1 MVGGRFQGKTLFAAG
16 RFQGKTLFAAA
27 VFVASVLV
35 LSLKLLNPTPVQI
48 LVEGNTAITTQ
59 VPGLF
64 TYADV
69 FVIAVALV
77 LMSVSGTYILL
88 QDSTTPAAA
97 APASAGDII
106 AAAAPASAGDIIAA
120 AAPASAGDIIAA
132 AAPASAGDIILEER
146 RQRWERV
153 AKTLKD
159 DEQTLFEAIIDEGI
173 VHQSELVEK
182 TGLPKSNVSRALY
195 ALESRGLIERR
206 RRGMGNVIL
215 LK

>member
-1 MVGGRFQGKTLFAAG
+1 MVKGRFQGKTLFAAG

-35 LSLKLLNPTPVQI
+35 LALKLLNPTPVQI
-48 LVEGNTAITTQ
+48 LVEGNTAIAAQ

-88 QDSTTPAAA
+88 HDSTAPASA
-97 APASAGDII
+97 APASAAPASAAPASAADII
-106 AAAAPASAGDIIAA
+106 AAAAPASAA
-120 AAPASAGDIIAA
+120 
-132 AAPASAGDIILEER
+132 DIILEER
-146 RQRWERV
+146 RQRWEGV

-159 DEQTLFEAIIDEGI
+159 DEQTLFKAIIEEGI

-195 ALESRGLIERR
+195 GLESRGLIERR

>member
-1 MVGGRFQGKTLFAAG
+1 MVGGQIR
-16 RFQGKTLFAAA
+16 GKTLFAAA
-27 VFVASVLV
+27 VFIASVLV
-35 LSLKLLNPTPVQI
+35 LALKLLNPTPVQI

-69 FVIAVALV
+69 LVIAVALV

-88 QDSTTPAAA
+88 HDSTTPAAA
-97 APASAGDII
+97 APASAGDV
-106 AAAAPASAGDIIAA
+106 
-120 AAPASAGDIIAA
+120 
-132 AAPASAGDIILEER
+132 ILEER
-146 RQRWERV
+146 RQQWEEV

-159 DEQTLFEAIIDEGI
+159 DEQTLFKAIIDEGI

-195 ALESRGLIERR
+195 GLESRGLIERR
-206 RRGMGNVIL
+206 RRGMGNVVL

>member
-1 MVGGRFQGKTLFAAG
+1 MVGG

-35 LSLKLLNPTPVQI
+35 LALKLLNPTPVQI
-48 LVEGNTAITTQ
+48 LVEGNTAITAQ

-69 FVIAVALV
+69 FVIAVAFV

-88 QDSTTPAAA
+88 QDSTP
-97 APASAGDII
+97 
-106 AAAAPASAGDIIAA
+106 AA

-146 RQRWERV
+146 RQRWEGV

-159 DEQTLFEAIIDEGI
+159 DEQTLFKAIIDEGI

-195 ALESRGLIERR
+195 GLESRGLIERR

>member
-1 MVGGRFQGKTLFAAG
+1 MVRGQIR
-16 RFQGKTLFAAA
+16 GKTLFAAA
-27 VFVASVLV
+27 VFIASVLV
-35 LSLKLLNPTPVQI
+35 LALKLLNPTPVQI

-69 FVIAVALV
+69 LVIAVALV

-88 QDSTTPAAA
+88 HDSTTPAAA
-97 APASAGDII
+97 ASASAGDV
-106 AAAAPASAGDIIAA
+106 
-120 AAPASAGDIIAA
+120 
-132 AAPASAGDIILEER
+132 ILEER
-146 RQRWERV
+146 RQRWEEV

-159 DEQTLFEAIIDEGI
+159 DEQTLFKAIIDEGI

-195 ALESRGLIERR
+195 GLESRGLIERR
-206 RRGMGNVIL
+206 RRGMGNVVL

>member
-1 MVGGRFQGKTLFAAG
+1 MVGGQIR
-16 RFQGKTLFAAA
+16 GKTLFAAA
-27 VFVASVLV
+27 VFIASVLV
-35 LSLKLLNPTPVQI
+35 LALKLLNPTPVQI

-69 FVIAVALV
+69 LVIAVALV

-88 QDSTTPAAA
+88 HDSTTPAPA
-97 APASAGDII
+97 APASAGDM
-106 AAAAPASAGDIIAA
+106 
-120 AAPASAGDIIAA
+120 
-132 AAPASAGDIILEER
+132 ILEER
-146 RQRWERV
+146 RQRWEEV

-159 DEQTLFEAIIDEGI
+159 DEQTLFKAIIDEGI

-195 ALESRGLIERR
+195 GLESRGLIERR
-206 RRGMGNVIL
+206 RRGMGNVVL

>member
-1 MVGGRFQGKTLFAAG
+1 MVRGGIR
-16 RFQGKTLFAAA
+16 GKTLFAAA
-27 VFVASVLV
+27 IFVASVLV
-35 LSLKLLNPTPVQI
+35 LALKLLNPTPVQI
-48 LVEGNTAITTQ
+48 LVEGNTAIMTQ

-69 FVIAVALV
+69 LVIAIALV

-88 QDSTTPAAA
+88 HDSITPVAPAAT
-97 APASAGDII
+97 SAGDM
-106 AAAAPASAGDIIAA
+106 
-120 AAPASAGDIIAA
+120 
-132 AAPASAGDIILEER
+132 ILEER
-146 RQRWERV
+146 RQRWEDV

-159 DEQTLFEAIIDEGI
+159 DEQTLYKAIIDEGI

-195 ALESRGLIERR
+195 GLESRGLIERR
-206 RRGMGNVIL
+206 RRGMGNVVL

>member
-1 MVGGRFQGKTLFAAG
+1 MTNLHDARHSYGRGKISRKDALCGGRFKERALAAG

-35 LSLKLLNPTPVQI
+35 LALKLLNPTPVQI

-106 AAAAPASAGDIIAA
+106 AAAAPASAGDII
-120 AAPASAGDIIAA
+120 
-132 AAPASAGDIILEER
+132 LEER

-159 DEQTLFEAIIDEGI
+159 DEQTLFKAIIDEGI

>member
-1 MVGGRFQGKTLFAAG
+1 MVKGRFQGKTLFAAG

-35 LSLKLLNPTPVQI
+35 LALKLLNPTPVQI
-48 LVEGNTAITTQ
+48 LVEGNTAIAAQ

-88 QDSTTPAAA
+88 HDSTAPASA
-97 APASAGDII
+97 APASAAPASAAPASAAPASAADII
-106 AAAAPASAGDIIAA
+106 AAAAPASAA
-120 AAPASAGDIIAA
+120 
-132 AAPASAGDIILEER
+132 DIILEER
-146 RQRWERV
+146 RQRWEGV

-159 DEQTLFEAIIDEGI
+159 DEQTLFKAIIDEGI

-195 ALESRGLIERR
+195 GLESRGLIERR